1 MPSPAGSGEGAHV
14 GLLPHDLITPKAPL
28 MPSHQG
34 SGLNTRI
41 WEDSV
46 QSLAAHSFSACTA
59 TFSPCLGWA
68 EGRSDRHL
76 PRVGGDGGKGGAP
89 PSDCALISAVGTKH
103 PGNESRSQSL
113 IRRKRRNGDTHVS
126 PDTIC
131 GFLNAFANKIPLD
144 SKHPL
149 AW

>member
-1 MPSPAGSGEGAHV
+1 M

-59 TFSPCLGWA
+59 TFSPCLSWA
-68 EGRSDRHL
+68 KGSSDRHL
-76 PRVGGDGGKGGAP
+76 PRVGGMAGKEGLLP
-89 PSDCALISAVGTKH
+89 LIVH
-103 PGNESRSQSL
+103 LSQLLEQSTQEM
-113 IRRKRRNGDTHVS
+113 N
-126 PDTIC
+126 PDPN
-131 GFLNAFANKIPLD
+131 L
-144 SKHPL
+144 
-149 AW
+149 